1 VSGSKYAV
9 IERERRFLVP
19 KLPREQP
26 WATRSIEDLYIEGT
40 RVRLRR
46 SDGVVGGRSEVIRK
60 LTQKLS
66 DPDAEGG
73 RRGHIT
79 TMYLNET
86 EYERLS
92 VLPGHWLKKER
103 LSFPPMGVDVFQG
116 ALAGLLVAEA
126 EFSNDESMAAFV
138 PPPWCGP
145 EITEHLEF
153 TGANLAR
160 IAALPPL
167 AARAALAAARLSVEQ
182 VP

>member
-1 VSGSKYAV
+1 VTGSKYALV
-9 IERERRFLVP
+9 ERERRFLVL
-19 KLPREQP
+19 KLPREEP
-26 WATRSIEDLYIEGT
+26 WARRSIEDLYIDGT

-46 SDGVVGGRSEVIRK
+46 SDGVVDGRPEVVRK
-60 LTQKLS
+60 LTQKLP

-79 TMYLNET
+79 TMYLDET
-86 EYERLS
+86 EYQRLS

-103 LSFPPMGVDVFQG
+103 LSFPPMGVDVFEG
-116 ALAGLLVAEA
+116 SLAGLLVAEV
-126 EFSNDESMAAFV
+126 EFRNDQSMTAFV

-160 IAALPPL
+160 IAALPTP
-167 AARAALAAARLSVEQ
+167 AARAALAAALLSVQ
-182 VP
+182 HAP